1 METTVFQFEHD
12 MPVRNYP
19 APRWTGDEYRALERA
34 AELIRKGEL
43 VAFPTETVYGLGG
56 NALDPE
62 AAGKIYAA
70 KGRPSDNP
78 LIVHIA
84 DCFEFYRLCSEV
96 PDEAMALA
104 ETFWPG
110 PLTVVLPKSFKVP
123 SVTTGGL
130 ETVAIRMPNSAV
142 AYELIQLSGVPIAA
156 PSANLSGRPSPTRGD
171 HCVRDLDGRIPMIL
185 WGEDCK
191 VGIESTIVDLTAE
204 TPAILRPGII
214 TPTAISKALGREV
227 IIDPALLVNH
237 KPYGVADG
245 DGLLLEGEKD
255 APAPRAPGM
264 KYRHYAPKAP
274 MTIFQGAP
282 DDVRR
287 RIGAEKA
294 KAEAEGLSVGVIL
307 FSDDAFEEAARN
319 LFADLRKMDD
329 EGVDRIFA
337 GALKQSDERGF
348 AVMNRMLKSA
358 GYNVI
363 DV

>member
-1 METTVFQFEHD
+1 METTVFKFEHD
-12 MPVRNYP
+12 MPVRNFP
-19 APRWTGDEYRALERA
+19 APRWTGDEYRALEKA
-34 AELIRKGEL
+34 AELLRRGEL

-96 PDEAMALA
+96 PDDAMTLA
-104 ETFWPG
+104 EKFWPG
-110 PLTVVLPKSFKVP
+110 PLTMVLPKSFKVP
-123 SVTTGGL
+123 DVTTGGL
-130 ETVAIRMPNSAV
+130 NTVAIRMPNSAV
-142 AYELIQLSGVPIAA
+142 AYEMIQLAGVPIAA

-171 HCVRDLDGRIPMIL
+171 HCVKDLDGKIAMIL

-191 VGIESTIVDLTAE
+191 VGIESTIVDLTQDV
-204 TPAILRPGII
+204 PAILRPGIL
-214 TPTAISKALGREV
+214 TPTQISKALGKEV
-227 IIDPALLVNH
+227 IIDPAIL
-237 KPYGVADG
+237 GVPDKN
-245 DGLLLEGEKD
+245 LR
-255 APAPRAPGM
+255 PRAPGM
-264 KYRHYAPKAP
+264 RYRHYAPKAP
-274 MTIFQGAP
+274 MTIFQGEP

-287 RIGAEKA
+287 RIETEKA
-294 KAEAEGLSVGVIL
+294 KAEADGRSVGVLL

-319 LFADLRKMDD
+319 LFADLRAMDD
-329 EGVDRIFA
+329 EGVDVIFA

-358 GYNVI
+358 GYNVV

>member
-1 METTVFQFEHD
+1 MQTITVKFEHD
-12 MPVRNYP
+12 MPVRNFP
-19 APRWTGDEYRALERA
+19 APRWTGDEYRALEQA
-34 AELIRKGEL
+34 AEYLRNGEL

-56 NALDPE
+56 NALDPD
-62 AAGKIYAA
+62 AAAKIYTA

-84 DCFEFYRLCSEV
+84 DCFEFYRLCREV
-96 PDEAMALA
+96 PDDAMLLA
-104 ETFWPG
+104 ERFWPG
-110 PLTVVLPKSFKVP
+110 PLTMVLPKSFKVP
-123 SVTTGGL
+123 DVTTGGL
-130 ETVAIRMPNSAV
+130 DTVAIRMPNSAV
-142 AYELIQLSGVPIAA
+142 AYEMIQLAGVPVAA

-171 HCVRDLDGRIPMIL
+171 HCVRDLDGRIAMIL

-191 VGIESTIVDLTAE
+191 VGIESTIIDLTGE

-214 TPTAISKALGREV
+214 TPTQLSKALGKDV
-227 IIDPALLVNH
+227 IIDPAIL
-237 KPYGVADG
+237 GVTDQ
-245 DGLLLEGEKD
+245 DLK
-255 APAPRAPGM
+255 PRAPGM

-274 MTIFQGAP
+274 MTIFQGAAS
-282 DDVRR
+282 DVRR
-287 RIGAEKA
+287 RIAIEKEKA
-294 KAEAEGLSVGVIL
+294 VAEGKKAGILL

-319 LFADLRKMDD
+319 LFADLRAMDD
-329 EGVDRIFA
+329 DGVDVIFA

>member
-1 METTVFQFEHD
+1 METAVFRFEHD

-34 AELIRKGEL
+34 AELIRNGEL

-110 PLTVVLPKSFKVP
+110 PLTMVLPKSFKVP
-123 SVTTGGL
+123 DVTTGGL
-130 ETVAIRMPNSAV
+130 GTVAIRMPNSAV

-191 VGIESTIVDLTAE
+191 VGIESTIVDLTEE
-204 TPAILRPGII
+204 TPAVLRPGII
-214 TPTAISKALGREV
+214 TPTQLSKALGREV
-227 IIDPALLVNH
+227 IIDPAIL
-237 KPYGVADG
+237 GVPD
-245 DGLLLEGEKD
+245 KD
-255 APAPRAPGM
+255 LRPRAPGM

-274 MTIFQGAP
+274 MTIFQGEP

-287 RIGAEKA
+287 RIETEKA
-294 KAEAEGLSVGVIL
+294 KAEAEGLTAGVIL